1 MVTQRQ
7 KKTSTAE
14 SRTAGSST
22 VVPVAAL
29 SEKQYQQQIID
40 FARLNSWLV
49 YHTFDSRH
57 SEGGFPDI
65 IAIRGATLLA
75 LEIKGAKAKEPPP
88 DQVAWIGAFQQVR
101 FVHADFVYPRHWEQV
116 AETLQKAKR

>member
-1 MVTQRQ
+1 MPSAVVEAAQ
-7 KKTSTAE
+7 KE
-14 SRTAGSST
+14 
-22 VVPVAAL
+22 AAF
-29 SEKQYQQQIID
+29 QQQILD
-40 FARLNSWLV
+40 LARTLGWRC
-49 YHTFDSRH
+49 YHTWDSRH